1 MQRRAADC
9 GACQV
14 LGWGG
19 VGGCECERGGEEEG
33 AGDLHG
39 GWWEEGLG
47 LGLELVLAV
56 RGGGCRLTMKDGWDC
71 VLL

>member
-19 VGGCECERGGEEEG
+19 VGGCGCEGGGEEEG
-33 AGDLHG
+33 SRDLHG
-39 GWWEEGLG
+39 GWWVEGLG
-47 LGLELVLAV
+47 LVLAV
-56 RGGGCRLTMKDGWDC
+56 RGGNRRLMMKDGWDC